1 MVPDHQKQNK
11 ANKKKKDSEM
21 GRKTKQQTVHFLG
34 YLEIQISVLFEQRTL
49 HSLDTWVSVLRTTE
63 RFGLEETFKSNPM
76 QRAGIS
82 LDQAAQK
89 PIQPGLLQGIT
100 QTSDSPSYLL
110 LRSSENK

>member
-1 MVPDHQKQNK
+1 MWCLTTKNK
-11 ANKKKKDSEM
+11 TNKKKKTVKWE
-21 GRKTKQQTVHFLG
+21 GKKKKQQTVHFLG

-76 QRAGIS
+76 PRAGTS
-82 LDQAAQK
+82 LDQAVQK

-100 QTSDSPSYLL
+100 QTSDSPSCLL
-110 LRSSENK
+110 LQSSENK